1 MATEGSSLQIVMGQK
16 FEFDEG
22 ASEEIAFRVP
32 LPIQKLIS
40 RRESMLDRL

>member
-22 ASEEIAFRVP
+22 ASEEIASRVP
-32 LPIQKLIS
+32 LPEELA
-40 RRESMLDRL
+40 RRLTFDRART